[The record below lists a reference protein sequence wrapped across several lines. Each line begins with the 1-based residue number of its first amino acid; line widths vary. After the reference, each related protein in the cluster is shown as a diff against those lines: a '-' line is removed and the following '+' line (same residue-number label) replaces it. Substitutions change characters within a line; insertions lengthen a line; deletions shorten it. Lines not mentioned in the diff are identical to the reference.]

1 MMPWPAPPSRS
12 SSTPGVQGTA
22 QYPLSQQQTLP
33 QPVVPAPSNSVNPV
47 DPPLPGQEQDRS
59 KRYRRRY
66 ARIFAIAVI
75 VALTTAL
82 YFLWNSS
89 TAPDSSP
96 SINQQNF
103 NSTSASG
110 NGSSNS
116 SPVSDSGGDIKV
128 YVVGAVKH
136 PGVYTLPPDARVSD
150 LLQAAGGPLSD
161 ANLVALNLA
170 AKLSDGQEVYVIAV
184 GETPPTYSGGV
195 PGPGAGTA
203 SAGNT
208 ATGSLVNINT
218 ATVDEMRQNLH
229 VSSTTAQNIVNYRTQ
244 HGPFT
249 SVDQLL
255 QVVSKSIYDK
265 IKDLVTI

>member
-1 MMPWPAPPSRS
+1 MMLWPAPPSRS

-22 QYPLSQQQTLP
+22 QYPLSQQQT
-33 QPVVPAPSNSVNPV
+33 QPFVSAPSNSGNPV
-47 DPPLPGQEQDRS
+47 DPPLPEQRPEQS
-59 KRYRRRY
+59 RTYRRRY

-75 VALTTAL
+75 VALTITL
-82 YFLWNSS
+82 YFIWNSP
-89 TAPDSSP
+89 TAPTSAP
-96 SINQQNF
+96 SISQQNF
-103 NSTSASG
+103 SSTS
-110 NGSSNS
+110 SSDNS
-116 SPVSDSGGDIKV
+116 SSSATDSGDIKV

-150 LLQAAGGPLSD
+150 LLQAAGGPLPD

-170 AKLSDGQEVYVIAV
+170 AKLSDGQEVYVITI
-184 GETPPTYSGGV
+184 GEIPPTYAGGV
-195 PGPGAGTA
+195 PGPGTDTTSG
-203 SAGNT
+203 GNT

-244 HGPFT
+244 NGPFT

-265 IKDLVTI
+265 IKDLVTV